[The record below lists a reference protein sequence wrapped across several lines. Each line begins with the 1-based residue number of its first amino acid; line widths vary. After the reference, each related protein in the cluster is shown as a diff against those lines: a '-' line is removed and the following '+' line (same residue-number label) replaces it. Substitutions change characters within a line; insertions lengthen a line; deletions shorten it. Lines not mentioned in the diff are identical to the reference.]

1 MKDTEKQKE
10 LDELHADQKELQ
22 KKKSRLKAMQ
32 EEFMGFLW
40 EYSVLGLA
48 VGVIIGGAV
57 NSFVQSLVS
66 GVLTPLIQLVIPSD
80 ALKNLNYTYAG
91 VTFAFGPLLSSFL
104 NLLLVALIIFLFVK
118 FLLLKGGKI
127 EKEKLG
133 RT

>member
-1 MKDTEKQKE
+1 
-10 LDELHADQKELQ
+10 
-22 KKKSRLKAMQ
+22 
-32 EEFMGFLW
+32 
-40 EYSVLGLA
+40 
-48 VGVIIGGAV
+48 
-57 NSFVQSLVS
+57 
-66 GVLTPLIQLVIPSD
+66 VIPSE
-80 ALKNLNYTYAG
+80 ALKNLSYTYSG